1 MTTRTRLIALL
12 FVGLAAATIAA
23 TASADPPK
31 PKLMIAP
38 GFAPGE
44 PYGLPKFGFASS
56 TIPGFGERIVDVRYG
71 GRAYHLGLEP
81 GDVILSLNGYK
92 LTYTGSWNDAL
103 RNALYEG
110 NYIRLKVRDVRT
122 GNVYFR
128 ETYVDYGGGPVE
140 HYYKTNNHVEFH
152 HDNDFHDDHDVHHV
166 GGTLKTIKE
175 VKKLFD

>member
-1 MTTRTRLIALL
+1 MNTRTRLTALL
-12 FVGLAAATIAA
+12 FVGLAVATIAS

-31 PKLMIAP
+31 TKLMITP

-71 GRAYHLGLEP
+71 GRAYYLGLEP
-81 GDVILSLNGYK
+81 GDIILSLNGYK

-103 RNALYEG
+103 RNALFDG
-110 NYIRLKVRDVRT
+110 NTIRLKVRDVRS

-128 ETYVDYGGGPVE
+128 ETYVDYNDGPVV
-140 HYYKTNNHVEFH
+140 YNYKVETHNPH
-152 HDNDFHDDHDVHHV
+152 HDHDFHDDHHVNTV

-175 VKKLFD
+175 VKKMFD

>member
-1 MTTRTRLIALL
+1 MNTRTRLVALL
-12 FVGLAAATIAA
+12 FVGLAAATLAS

-71 GRAYHLGLEP
+71 GRAYYLGLEP

-103 RNALYEG
+103 RNALFDG
-110 NYIRLKVRDVRT
+110 NTIRLKVRDVRT

-128 ETYVDYGGGPVE
+128 ETYVDYNDGPVV
-140 HYYKTNNHVEFH
+140 YNYKLEKNGPH
-152 HDNDFHDDHDVHHV
+152 HDHDFHDDHHVNTV

>member
-1 MTTRTRLIALL
+1 MNTRTRLVALL
-12 FVGLAAATIAA
+12 FVGLAAATIAS

-31 PKLMIAP
+31 SKLMIAP

-71 GRAYHLGLEP
+71 GRAYYLGLEP

-103 RNALYEG
+103 RNALFDG

-122 GNVYFR
+122 GMVVFR
-128 ETYVDYGGGPVE
+128 ETYVDYGGGPVV
-140 HYYKTNNHVEFH
+140 YNYKVNNHGPH
-152 HDNDFHDDHDVHHV
+152 NDHDFHDDHHVSTV

-175 VKKLFD
+175 VKKMFD

>member
-1 MTTRTRLIALL
+1 MNTRTRLIALL
-12 FVGLAAATIAA
+12 FVGLAAATIAS

-56 TIPGFGERIVDVRYG
+56 TIPGFGERVVDVRYG
-71 GRAYHLGLEP
+71 GRAFHLGLEP

-92 LTYTGSWNDAL
+92 LTYPGSWNDAL
-103 RNALYEG
+103 RNALFDDG
-110 NYIRLKVRDVRT
+110 GYIRLKVRDVRS
-122 GNVYFR
+122 GMVVFR
-128 ETYVDYGGGPVE
+128 ETYVDYGGGPVVH
-140 HYYKTNNHVEFH
+140 HYKANNHGPHHDHDFH
-152 HDNDFHDDHDVHHV
+152 HDNDVHPV
-166 GGTLKTIKE
+166 GTLKTIKE